1 MAVEQE
7 NSFVSL
13 TRFGLGPRPGEL
25 ADTATDPRGFVV
37 AQLSRPRS
45 VIIDD
50 PRLKTTADALI
61 IFSDAHGARKAAI
74 KAVDGKKG
82 KQADAAGDDEMAAG
96 GDMDMAMAD
105 GSEGGDMAA
114 DGTGGGD
121 GKKQRKKRDAEMG
134 LPQKGG
140 VFANRMFRD
149 EVEARYRQAVE
160 TRDPLNERLVMFW
173 SNHFCVSTA
182 KNGLIRACAG
192 PYEREAIRPH
202 VLGRFRDLLGASVKH
217 PAMLIYLDNWR
228 SVGPDSPIGKR
239 RGRGLNE
246 NLAREVMELHT
257 LGVDG
262 GYTQEDVTRFANVL
276 TGWTVTTKRSP
287 RGVSRFEEDAH
298 EPGAQTILGKTYA
311 DTGGEQLD
319 AVLDDL
325 ARHPATARHIARK
338 LVQYFIADTP
348 PPGMI
353 EAVSKTF
360 TATDGDLAETVKT
373 LVTRDAA
380 WSTPLVK
387 MRSPYELT
395 IAAIRATGTDL
406 PRAAAAVQELGQRMW
421 AVPSPAGYPETDDA
435 WLGGDA
441 LLERIDWAA
450 SFARVAAPS
459 DRNVAELGTRVLGPA
474 LDEDTLRS
482 IQRAESNEQAL
493 TLLIMSPVFQR
504 R

>member
-1 MAVEQE
+1 MSVRETEAFVAV
-7 NSFVSL
+7 

-25 ADTATDPRGFVV
+25 LEAMSDPRGGVL
-37 AQLSRPRS
+37 AQLAAPSAAL
-45 VIIDD
+45 INDD
-50 PRLKTTADALI
+50 RLLDSAAALVAFFDAL
-61 IFSDAHGARKAAI
+61 AARKAAI
-74 KAVDGKKG
+74 ERAGVEATEGS
-82 KQADAAGDDEMAAG
+82 AATNTAAMAPMTPETGGSSMAA
-96 GDMDMAMAD
+96 
-105 GSEGGDMAA
+105 
-114 DGTGGGD
+114 TG
-121 GKKQRKKRDAEMG
+121 
-134 LPQKGG
+134 PG
-140 VFANRMFRD
+140 VPDPSGVVANRMFRD
-149 EVEARYRQAVE
+149 EVEARYRQAVG
-160 TRDPLNERLVMFW
+160 TRDPLTERLVMFW

-182 KNGLIRACAG
+182 ERVIVRACAG
-192 PYEREAIRPH
+192 PYEREVIRPN

-217 PAMLIYLDNWR
+217 PAMLIYLDNQH
-228 SVGPDSPIGKR
+228 SVGPDSRAGKR

-276 TGWTVTTKRSP
+276 TGWTVNNARAP
-287 RGVSRFEEDAH
+287 RGVSQFVAAAH
-298 EPGAQTILGKTYA
+298 QPGAQTILGKTYP
-311 DTGGEQLD
+311 DTGGAQLE

-325 ARHPATARHIARK
+325 ARHPATARHIAGK
-338 LVQYFIADTP
+338 LVRYFISDTP
-348 PPGMI
+348 PPGVVD
-353 EAVSKTF
+353 AVSETF
-360 TATDGDLAETVKT
+360 TDTDGDLSETMKR
-373 LVTRDAA
+373 LVTSDAA

-395 IAAIRATGTDL
+395 IAAIRATGTEL
-406 PRAAAAVQELGQRMW
+406 PRAAVAVRELGQRMW

-435 WLGGDA
+435 WLGSDA

-450 SFARVAAPS
+450 AFSRIAAPR

-482 IQRAESNEQAL
+482 IERAESNEQAL

>member
-1 MAVEQE
+1 MPTRETEA
-7 NSFVSL
+7 FVAL
-13 TRFGLGPRPGEL
+13 TRFGLGARPGDLSEIMS
-25 ADTATDPRGFVV
+25 DPREFVLSQIAAPSSALIKDDRLPDAAASLV
-37 AQLSRPRS
+37 AFF
-45 VIIDD
+45 
-50 PRLKTTADALI
+50 DAL
-61 IFSDAHGARKAAI
+61 AARQAA
-74 KAVDGKKG
+74 VER
-82 KQADAAGDDEMAAG
+82 ADRDPPAAAAAPGSTPMPPATREAAAGAVV
-96 GDMDMAMAD
+96 
-105 GSEGGDMAA
+105 GSP
-114 DGTGGGD
+114 
-121 GKKQRKKRDAEMG
+121 QN
-134 LPQKGG
+134 LPDPSG
-140 VFANRMFRD
+140 VVANRMFRD
-149 EVEARYRQAVE
+149 EVEARYRQAVG

-182 KNGLIRACAG
+182 ELATIRACAG

-217 PAMLIYLDNWR
+217 PAMLIYLDNWH
-228 SVGPDSPIGKR
+228 SVGPDSQAGKR

-262 GYTQEDVTRFANVL
+262 GYTQEDVTHFANVL
-276 TGWTVTTKRSP
+276 TGWTVNNARSP
-287 RGVSRFEEDAH
+287 RGQSQFLAVSH
-298 EPGAQTILGKTYA
+298 QPGAQTILGKTYP

-325 ARHPATARHIARK
+325 ARHPSTARHIARK

-360 TATDGDLAETVKT
+360 TDTDGDLSETVKT

-380 WSTPLVK
+380 WSAPLVK

-395 IAAIRATGTDL
+395 VAAIRATGTDL
-406 PRAAAAVQELGQRMW
+406 PRAWAAVQQLGQRMW

-450 SFARVAAPS
+450 TFARVAAPS
-459 DRNVAELGTRVLGPA
+459 GRNIAELGTNVLGPA

-482 IQRAESNEQAL
+482 IQRAESNQQAL
-493 TLLIMSPVFQR
+493 TLLIMSPIFQR